1 MISRATRAQLRA
13 LATDVPDTVDDD
25 TRRDLIRWLVPLRL
39 RRERVGHRRLAARS
53 WGSR

>member
-1 MISRATRAQLRA
+1 MISRATRARLRA
-13 LATDVPDTVDDD
+13 LATDLPAAVDAE

-53 WGSR
+53 WGMR